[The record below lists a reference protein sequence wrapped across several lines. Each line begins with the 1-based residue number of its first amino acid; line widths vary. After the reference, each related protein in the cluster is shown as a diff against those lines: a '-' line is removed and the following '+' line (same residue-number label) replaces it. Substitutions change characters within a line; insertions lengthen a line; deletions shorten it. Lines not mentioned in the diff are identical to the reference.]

1 MLPLP
6 VRNYFSHYAHLSGFM
21 MLSNVLACLG
31 LACMGAGFL
40 IQTMVG
46 RPWVIVAGGN
56 ATLAKPGTIADEA
69 ALEFA
74 SKWMLLRY
82 GFTPETITLVQQQA
96 KGLLHPDLHAA
107 FEGLTQVERK
117 QVREE
122 NISSLIAVHDALVT
136 GHGAG
141 PSLTVRVRAV
151 RTLVLCQKDKG
162 CQKLDPELV
171 QPELTVVPYVVRGD
185 VLGLGLS
192 AIKDM
197 PALST
202 RPKS

>member
-6 VRNYFSHYAHLSGFM
+6 LRTYFGHYAHLSGFM
-21 MLSNVLACLG
+21 LLSNVLLALGVCCL
-31 LACMGAGFL
+31 GAGFL
-40 IQTMVG
+40 VQVLVG

-56 ATLAKPGTIADEA
+56 VTLAKPGTIADEA

-74 SKWMLLRY
+74 SKWMQVRY
-82 GFTPETITLVQQQA
+82 GFTPETIAVVQGQA

-122 NISSLIAVHDALVT
+122 KISSLIVVHDALVT
-136 GHGAG
+136 GHGSG
-141 PSLTVRVRAV
+141 PSITVRVRAV
-151 RTLVLCQKDKG
+151 RTLVLCQKDQG

-171 QPELTVVPYVVRGD
+171 QPELTLVPYVVRGD
-185 VLGLGLS
+185 VQGLGLT